1 MEGSEFIFDS
11 VNALY
16 YDLNKVS
23 LSRGGSCIDS
33 PKWLKNKRATINPQN
48 EKDDNCFQ
56 YALTVASNYKQI
68 EKDL

>member
-11 VNALY
+11 VNAVY

-48 EKDDNCFQ
+48 EKDGNCFQ
-56 YALTVASNYKQI
+56 YAVTVASNYKQI